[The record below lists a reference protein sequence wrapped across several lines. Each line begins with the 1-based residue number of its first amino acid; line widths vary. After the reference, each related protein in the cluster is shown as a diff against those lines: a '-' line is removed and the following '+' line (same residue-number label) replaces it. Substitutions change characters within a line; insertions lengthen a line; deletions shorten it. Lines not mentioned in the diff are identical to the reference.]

1 MYRQKMVSS
10 LQAGEITDLEQK
22 HLKQEFTKAVQKLG
36 FVLQENKKCSLSFQ
50 HQELPEIFLA
60 LTVAQDDGAE
70 VKALD
75 AVSWGTWELQNQDG
89 QPLCVNGQDG
99 IEAEG
104 PACAGFWLEGL
115 ESIPGYLTLYTQY
128 R

>member
-1 MYRQKMVSS
+1 MYRQKMISS
-10 LQAGEITDLEQK
+10 LQAGDITDLEQK

-50 HQELPEIFLA
+50 HQRMPEIFLA
-60 LTVAQDDGAE
+60 LTVTQDCSADT
-70 VKALD
+70 KALD
-75 AVSWGTWELQNQDG
+75 AVIWGTWELQNQEG
-89 QPLCVNGQDG
+89 QPLCVNGQDMQ
-99 IEAEG
+99 ADG

-115 ESIPGYLTLYTQY
+115 ESIPGFLTLYTQY